1 MIHDLLDLQRVPFD
15 LFELIGMAAG
25 LIAAA
30 LFLRYLPAL
39 LPGAGLLAQGT
50 AAALSVAA
58 ATVPFVLRRARRRG
72 GRPS

>member
-1 MIHDLLDLQRVPFD
+1 MIHDLLDVQRVPFD
-15 LFELIGMAAG
+15 LFELIGMAGG

-30 LFLRYLPAL
+30 LFVRYVPAL
-39 LPGAGLLAQGT
+39 LPGAGPLAQGI

-58 ATVPFVLRRARRRG
+58 AIVPFVVRRARRRA